1 MCFKFQGLDGTLK
14 SWGRLYRSEES
25 YLLSISVMASV
36 ALFSPWHLAN
46 GLAGALVSQITAA
59 MALHPPM
66 PSPGILVIWH
76 LDQGQARG
84 YGRITHFFVIA
95 PRDGHDFYKA
105 DDRELTGD
113 LFQMPGCRM
122 KI

>member
-66 PSPGILVIWH
+66 PSPGILVTWH
-76 LDQGQARG
+76 LDQGQARDMDVPL
-84 YGRITHFFVIA
+84 TLLSL
-95 PRDGHDFYKA
+95 PLEGHDDYEA
-105 DDRELTGD
+105 TDCELT
-113 LFQMPGCRM
+113 LN
-122 KI
+122 